1 MPLKCWSQ
9 CDAITAIC
17 SIRFDRKVAI
27 CMKFVTHCW
36 LLKEY
41 SCSEDWDLSRFRRT
55 SRNPCCSTRAI
66 SLSRCWPS
74 IERTPPTLGSRCEA
88 VDVAAKRSSG
98 FGNCCGADHRL
109 TGLDC
114 SHMRFQSV
122 SRKESGRHPQP
133 DQIWDKATLSVSD
146 CIPHFPARPRHPAPG
161 ADCRRHRRT
170 SPPC

>member
-17 SIRFDRKVAI
+17 LIRFDRKVAI

-41 SCSEDWDLSRFRRT
+41 SCSEYWDLTRFRRT

-74 IERTPPTLGSRCEA
+74 IERAPPTPGSRREA
-88 VDVAAKRSSG
+88 VDVAAKRRSASWREENRRVPNGDHVNPIIADGRGVLGARVSSLG
-98 FGNCCGADHRL
+98 KYA
-109 TGLDC
+109 
-114 SHMRFQSV
+114 
-122 SRKESGRHPQP
+122 
-133 DQIWDKATLSVSD
+133 
-146 CIPHFPARPRHPAPG
+146 
-161 ADCRRHRRT
+161 
-170 SPPC
+170 